1 MAALEIQGQEVS
13 IKELKPLLIPV
24 GAILVVLVLFYFGI
38 TQSLDRIKDKRRE
51 LTVARRDETTLEQKQ
66 EVLSDLSGEITSFV
80 NVSSAAVP
88 EKNASL
94 IMISQIKSLAA
105 QRLLLISDISIGGSA
120 QDGVLSKSSIQF
132 DVEGDFT
139 QVTSFVRDIA
149 NSAPLSRIDSVE
161 IRQGGDTVRATVS
174 LSTYGAAFPEK
185 LPPINEP
192 LSDLTDKEREVLG
205 ILTELQAPPFSEVTP
220 QEPIQ
225 NENPFE

>member
-24 GAILVVLVLFYFGI
+24 GSILVVLVLFYFGI

-51 LTVARRDETTLEQKQ
+51 LAAARRDETTLEQKQ
-66 EVLSDLSGEITSFV
+66 EVLSDLSGEITNFV

-88 EKNASL
+88 EKNTSL

-105 QRLLLISDISIGGSA
+105 QRLLFLSDISIGGSA
-120 QDGVLSKSSIQF
+120 GDGALSKSSISF

-139 QVTSFVRDIA
+139 QVTSFIRDIA

-161 IRQGGDTVRATVS
+161 IRQGGDVVSATIS
-174 LSTYGAAFPEK
+174 LSAYGAAFPEK

-220 QEPIQ
+220 QESIQ
-225 NENPFE
+225 KENPFE